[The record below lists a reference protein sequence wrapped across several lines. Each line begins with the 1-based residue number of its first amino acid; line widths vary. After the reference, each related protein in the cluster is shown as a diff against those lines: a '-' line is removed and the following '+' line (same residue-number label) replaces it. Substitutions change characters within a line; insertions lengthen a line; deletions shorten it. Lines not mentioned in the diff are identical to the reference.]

1 MAESALF
8 KGKKVVYATLGCKLN
23 FAETST
29 IGRILKE
36 KGAETA
42 ATGEQAD
49 ICIVNTCS
57 VTELSDKKSRQV
69 IRRLARK
76 YPLAVIVVTGCYA
89 QLKPEEVSAIEGVDF
104 VIGNGEKQLVEEH
117 LTAFLS
123 SIEKRKVITT
133 PCNQISGFAPSL
145 SKGDDRT
152 RYFLKIQD
160 GCDYHCSYCTVPIAR
175 GPSRNGTIDELV
187 GQVYEVAASGGKEI
201 VLSGINIGDFG
212 KTTGESFFDLIRRLD
227 EVEQIGRFRI
237 SSIEPNLLSDEII
250 EFVARSARI
259 AHHFHIPLQSGSDE
273 VLRLMRRRYNTALF
287 ARRIEKIKSL
297 MPDAFIGVDVIV
309 GMRGET
315 DELFEEAYRFIEAL
329 PVSQLHVFSY
339 SERPGT
345 DALAIKPIVSPQ
357 QKQQRSARLIEL
369 SDRKTKEFY
378 ASQRDKEVEVLFE
391 HTHKNGLMSGY
402 SSNYV
407 RVEMPYDA
415 ALTNQLCK
423 VRLDNLSETDNC
435 YQAVRIK

>member
-1 MAESALF
+1 MTESTLF

-29 IGRILKE
+29 IGRLLSE
-36 KGAETA
+36 KGAQTA
-42 ATGEQAD
+42 AIGEQAD
-49 ICIVNTCS
+49 ICIINTCS
-57 VTELSDKKSRQV
+57 VTELSDKKSRQT

-76 YPLAVIVVTGCYA
+76 HPNAVVVVTGCYA
-89 QLKPEEVSAIEGVDF
+89 QLKPGDVSEIEGVDL
-104 VIGNGEKQLVEEH
+104 VIGNGQKQEMEAH
-117 LTAFLS
+117 LTAFFAS
-123 SIEKRKVITT
+123 AEKQVITS
-133 PCNQISGFAPSL
+133 PCHEIRNFAPSL

-160 GCDYHCSYCTVPIAR
+160 GCDYYCSYCTVPIAR

-187 GQVYEVAASGGKEI
+187 QQAYKVGEGGGKEI

-212 KTTGESFFDLIRRLD
+212 KTTGDSFFDLIRRLD
-227 EVEQIGRFRI
+227 EVEPIGRFRI

-250 EFVARSARI
+250 EFVAQSKRFAL
-259 AHHFHIPLQSGSDE
+259 HFHIPLQSGSDE

-287 ARRIEKIKSL
+287 AQRIEKIKAL

-315 DELFEEAYRFIEAL
+315 DELFEAAYHFVESL

-345 DALAIKPIVSPQ
+345 DALTITPIVSPQ

-369 SDRKTKEFY
+369 SAKKTKEFY
-378 ASQRDKEVEVLFE
+378 ILQHNKKVEVLFE
-391 HTHKNGLMSGY
+391 HTRKGGLMAGY

-407 RVEMPYDA
+407 RVELPYDET
-415 ALTNQLCK
+415 LVNHLCR
-423 VRLDNLSETDNC
+423 VRLDTLNDDANC
-435 YQAVRIK
+435 YKGIRTD

>member
-1 MAESALF
+1 MTESTLF
-8 KGKKVVYATLGCKLN
+8 KGKKVAYATLGCKLN

-29 IGRILKE
+29 IGRLLSE
-36 KGAETA
+36 KGAQTA
-42 ATGEQAD
+42 APGEQAD
-49 ICIVNTCS
+49 ICIINTCS
-57 VTELSDKKSRQV
+57 VTELSDKKSRQT

-76 YPLAVIVVTGCYA
+76 HPDAVVVVTGCYA
-89 QLKPEEVSAIEGVDF
+89 QLKPGDVSEIEGVDL
-104 VIGNGEKQLVEEH
+104 VIGNGQKQEMEAH
-117 LTAFLS
+117 LTAFFAS
-123 SIEKRKVITT
+123 AEKQVITS
-133 PCNQISGFAPSL
+133 PCHEIRNFAPSL

-160 GCDYHCSYCTVPIAR
+160 GCDYYCSYCTVPIAR

-187 GQVYEVAASGGKEI
+187 QQAYKVGEGGGKEI

-212 KTTGESFFDLIRRLD
+212 KTTGDSFFDLIRRLD
-227 EVEQIGRFRI
+227 EVEPIGRFRI

-250 EFVARSARI
+250 EFVAQSKRF

-287 ARRIEKIKSL
+287 AQRIEKIKAL

-315 DELFEEAYRFIEAL
+315 DELFEAAYHFVESL

-339 SERPGT
+339 SERPDT
-345 DALAIKPIVSPQ
+345 DALTITPIVSPQ

-369 SDRKTKEFY
+369 SAKKTKEFY
-378 ASQRDKEVEVLFE
+378 ILQHNKKVEVLFE
-391 HTHKNGLMSGY
+391 HTRKGGLMAGY

-407 RVEMPYDA
+407 RVEMPYNEA
-415 ALTNQLCK
+415 FVNHLCR
-423 VRLDNLSETDNC
+423 VRLDTLNDDADCYKGIRTD
-435 YQAVRIK
+435 